1 MHSIHKLASYSAF
14 ILVSAL
20 PLSFDVL
27 ADTDS
32 KKSSTTTIS
41 DQKSD
46 QINKQKI
53 LAEKIQGLINE
64 AKGALSATQEALVS
78 LENDDAKSAKVLLE
92 DVLTKLDILLVEHP
106 AMVLVPANVTV
117 DIFDY
122 EGDAKA
128 LQKTVKHAD
137 DLLDKG
143 ELQSARRILAGLA
156 SELRVTTV
164 SIPLGTYPTAIKL
177 AIAKI
182 DDKKNDEAKQVLE
195 DVLNTLVEETEITPL
210 PVLRAESLLTKAS
223 ELEHKEDMS
232 KDDSRAEVLK
242 YTNAA
247 KDELKIAE
255 ILGYGNK
262 DDFSLL
268 YTVIDDIKDEMHTE
282 KSKAA
287 WAKVKEKLADLKAK
301 IAKTLHA
308 K

>member
-1 MHSIHKLASYSAF
+1 MHSIHKLASYTAF

-27 ADTDS
+27 ADTEQ
-32 KKSSTTTIS
+32 KKSSANTVS
-41 DQKSD
+41 DTKSD
-46 QINKQKI
+46 QVNKQKI
-53 LAEKIQGLINE
+53 IAEKIQNLIKE

-78 LENDDAKSAKVLLE
+78 LEKNDAKSAKVLLE

-106 AMVLVPANVTV
+106 AMVLVPADVTV

-122 EGDAKA
+122 EGDAKS
-128 LQKTVKHAD
+128 LQKTVKQAD
-137 DLLDKG
+137 NLLDKG
-143 ELQSARRILAGLA
+143 ELQSARQVLAGLA

-182 DDKKNDEAKQVLE
+182 DEQKNDEAKQILA

-210 PVLRAESLLTKAS
+210 PILRAESLLTKAS

-232 KDDSRAEVLK
+232 KEDSRTEVLK

-255 ILGYGNK
+255 LLGYGSK
-262 DDFSLL
+262 DDFAIL

-282 KSKAA
+282 KSKAT
-287 WAKVKEKLADLKAK
+287 WTKIKQKLADLKTK
-301 IAKTLHA
+301 ITKTFRS